1 MISDGNKNITVCF
14 NGKSYS
20 KSFQLTL
27 SYSTNSLKRLKDL
40 ILNSIKNTSSSSIE
54 KIKIFNYKGIEIDDV
69 DIEYLGNNQLLFI
82 SLDGSNFSN
91 LNYLNEYEIIKKIK
105 SGGYGDVSL
114 AKHVLTGKLVAI
126 KENNTYGLSNEE
138 VYNISR
144 EPLYLESLKHKNIVK
159 YRHSYSY
166 DNKFYMVM
174 DYAEGGE
181 LAQLIAEKNWLTEK
195 EAKKIFSQIVEA
207 VSFIHNRNVI
217 HRDLKPNNI
226 LFLDKMRERVIIID
240 FGICGYSSGNI
251 QEKVKAGTLKFVP
264 PEVSILY
271 YIRSLVD

>member
-264 PEVSILY
+264 PEVSIIN

>member
-40 ILNSIKNTSSSSIE
+40 ILNTIKNTSSSSIE

>member
-40 ILNSIKNTSSSSIE
+40 ILNSIKNTSSTAIE

-69 DIEYLGNNQLLFI
+69 DIEYLGNNQLLFV

-264 PEVSILY
+264 PEVSILN

>member
-1 MISDGNKNITVCF
+1 MISDGNKNVIICF

-20 KSFQLTL
+20 KSFSLTL

-40 ILNSIKNTSSSSIE
+40 ILSNIKNVSSSASE
-54 KIKIFNYKGIEIDDV
+54 KIKIFNYKGIEIDEV
-69 DIEYLGNNQLLFI
+69 DIEYLGNDQLLFI
-82 SLDGSNFSN
+82 SLDGSNFTN

-105 SGGYGDVSL
+105 SGGYGDVCL
-114 AKHVLTGKLVAI
+114 AKHVLSGKFVAI

-144 EPLYLESLKHKNIVK
+144 EPIYLESLKHKNIVK
-159 YRHSYSY
+159 YKHSYSY
-166 DNKFYMVM
+166 ENKFYMVM

-195 EAKKIFSQIVEA
+195 ESKKIFSQIVEA

-226 LFLDKMRERVIIID
+226 LFLDKNRERVIIID

-264 PEVSILY
+264 PEVSYNLK
-271 YIRSLVD
+271 RLLVD